1 MSSIEPSKL
10 VDAII
15 HESEQVQSGIERT
28 QNGIYTSFGVI
39 LPAILGIFLLAGD
52 GEQSGFAPPL
62 VAAILIVAV
71 ALGGMWSQYLWVEL
85 FRYTR
90 FKHRHL
96 LPRLYAATGQ
106 AGSKNLMEEYGQRSF
121 LMKLPINLFNIG
133 VLAVLIIAHVAF
145 VAGEHETLPYV
156 TGSFIAAVIISTFA
170 VIVEGSRLESDF
182 RSTATGPEERDAA

>member
-28 QNGIYTSFGVI
+28 QNG
-39 LPAILGIFLLAGD
+39 
-52 GEQSGFAPPL
+52 
-62 VAAILIVAV
+62 
-71 ALGGMWSQYLWVEL
+71 
-85 FRYTR
+85 
-90 FKHRHL
+90 
-96 LPRLYAATGQ
+96 
-106 AGSKNLMEEYGQRSF
+106 NLMEEYGQRSL

-145 VAGEHETLPYV
+145 VAGEHATLPYV

-170 VIVEGSRLESDF
+170 VMVEGSRLESDF
-182 RSTATGPEERDAA
+182 RNTSAAQPEEQNAA